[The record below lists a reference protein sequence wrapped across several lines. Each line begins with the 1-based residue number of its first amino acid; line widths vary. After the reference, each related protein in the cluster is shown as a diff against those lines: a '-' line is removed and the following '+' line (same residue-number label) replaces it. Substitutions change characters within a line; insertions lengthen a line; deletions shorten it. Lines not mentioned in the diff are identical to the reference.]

1 MPMWGANLSDESLP
15 KNLTTEQKTRVFAD
29 NRGWVMVRPGH
40 RDASDGRH
48 GKGEVLVSIKNLAT
62 KLGSSNV
69 TYAYFVADSYSTG
82 STGKVRVTWN
92 EKIVPTTTGTLT
104 VKSIPAGTSVAVNIT
119 ATRTGN
125 TTSNFIEYSFTVPST
140 TGATLSIPAQTITQ
154 GLYGA
159 TTALTGSTV
168 LATSNVIGAG
178 TAFRVATKTTTSVTT
193 TA

>member
-29 NRGWVMVRPGH
+29 NRGWVIVRPGH
-40 RDASDGRH
+40 RDSSNGRH

-92 EKIVPTTTGTLT
+92 ERIVPTTTGTL
-104 VKSIPAGTSVAVNIT
+104 VIKQSGTTSNIT
-119 ATRTGN
+119 ATRVGN
-125 TTSNFIEYSFTVPST
+125 TTSNFIEYQFTVPST
-140 TGATLSIPAQTITQ
+140 TGVVLTIPAQTITQ

-168 LATSNVIGAG
+168 LATSSVIGAG
-178 TAFRVATKTTTSVTT
+178 TAFRTATKTNSSVTT
-193 TA
+193 TV